1 MNELDFLVG
10 TNEIKEIKIDKVYSE
25 LHIQISFV
33 WEMDFGCFKINQ
45 NSFLTVILYDSL
57 FDKLISDL
65 KENKG
70 IVYKYILNHR
80 EYTGELLDFRGE
92 KYE

>member
-33 WEMDFGCFKINQ
+33 WKMDFGCFKINQ

-70 IVYKYILNHR
+70 VVFFLQGLN
-80 EYTGELLDFRGE
+80 
-92 KYE
+92 